1 MASHGGTTH
10 LVMSPLEF
18 MSPRGGKADCVGRE
32 SYLAWHA
39 CAFVHKSYAMQFL
52 DVTLAAR
59 GQIVI
64 PKEARDALG
73 LKPGARLQLRVEGG
87 RLLIEKRVQLDL
99 SRWIGKAVPDG
110 LSTEQA
116 LTELRG
122 RPVPWQGDAAAAK
135 TAAAAQRRPG
145 RPKKAPRK

>member
-1 MASHGGTTH
+1 MDI
-10 LVMSPLEF
+10 P
-18 MSPRGGKADCVGRE
+18 
-32 SYLAWHA
+32 
-39 CAFVHKSYAMQFL
+39 

-73 LKPGARLQLRVEGG
+73 LKPGARLSVRVQGG
-87 RLLIEKRVQLDL
+87 QLLIEKRVSLDL
-99 SRWIGKAVPDG
+99 SRWVGKAVDDG

-122 RPVPWQGDAAAAK
+122 RPVPWPGVDTPAA
-135 TAAAAQRRPG
+135 RPVARKRKPA
-145 RPKKAPRK
+145 RP

>member
-1 MASHGGTTH
+1 M
-10 LVMSPLEF
+10 
-18 MSPRGGKADCVGRE
+18 E
-32 SYLAWHA
+32 SI
-39 CAFVHKSYAMQFL
+39 
-52 DVTLAAR
+52 DITLAAR

-116 LTELRG
+116 LAELRR
-122 RPVPWQGDAAAAK
+122 RPVPWQGDAAAEQPS
-135 TAAAAQRRPG
+135 TARQKAA